1 MKLKRQDFLKLFDPI
16 NININ
21 KDYKYCCDVQ
31 MENSSTDDEVFKKF
45 VTSFPVNIEEDQKAL
60 FKVFPDWMF
69 MEDNPEIEGWR
80 YQVEVNLNEL
90 YDACNIA
97 DENDLTTIIRLCNE
111 DNKGIYSMGLGYKF
125 LEAGMSPHEDRNLK
139 MIFTSISTKTSY
151 TEQWR
156 FACKDTEQ
164 LKLWLNNE
172 KVINEMKDKGLML
185 AEITIPK
192 DFVIEGEDQVIY
204 KMDKVVGVEFKSLC
218 SIVENKVNR
227 PKVKI

>member
-1 MKLKRQDFLKLFDPI
+1 MKREDFFKLFDPL
-16 NININ
+16 NIN

-31 MENSSTDDEVFKKF
+31 MDNSSTDEEVFKEYLK
-45 VTSFPVNIEEDQKAL
+45 TFPVNIDDDKKDL

-80 YQVEVNLNEL
+80 YQVEVTLNEL
-90 YDACNIA
+90 YDNLNIA
-97 DENDLTTIIRLCNE
+97 DEKDLITILRLCNE

-125 LEAGMSPHEDRNLK
+125 LETGMAPHEDENLK
-139 MIFTSISTKTSY
+139 VIFSSMFTKTQY
-151 TEQWR
+151 TKKWH

-172 KVINEMKDKGLML
+172 KIIHEMEEKGLKL

-192 DFVIEGEDQVIY
+192 DFVIEGNDQVIY
-204 KMDKVVGVEFKSLC
+204 KTDKVVGVEFRPLHSL
-218 SIVENKVNR
+218 IENKINR
-227 PKVKI
+227 PKVKF

>member
-1 MKLKRQDFLKLFDPI
+1 MITFVQFKI
-16 NININ
+16 N
-21 KDYKYCCDVQ
+21 
-31 MENSSTDDEVFKKF
+31 
-45 VTSFPVNIEEDQKAL
+45 
-60 FKVFPDWMF
+60 
-69 MEDNPEIEGWR
+69 
-80 YQVEVNLNEL
+80 
-90 YDACNIA
+90 
-97 DENDLTTIIRLCNE
+97 
-111 DNKGIYSMGLGYKF
+111 GLGYKF

-192 DFVIEGEDQVIY
+192 DFVIEREDQVIY